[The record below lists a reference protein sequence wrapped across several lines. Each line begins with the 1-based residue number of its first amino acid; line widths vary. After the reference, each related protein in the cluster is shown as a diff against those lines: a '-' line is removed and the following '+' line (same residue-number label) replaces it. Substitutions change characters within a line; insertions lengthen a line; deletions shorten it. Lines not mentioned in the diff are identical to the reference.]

1 MKMRFAFLLFG
12 AAFFV
17 QTLLNSWLPGK
28 LLVDLDL
35 TILIALGICYDEE
48 ELHKPLIAAFVFA
61 VISDICF
68 NQHVGVTGVAL
79 VLTVLFLL
87 AMRHLVNTE
96 NLIFDAGIAAAAV
109 LLYNTI
115 YWFIYYLMGAPYSFL
130 YMLKRLPLEWVFDTA
145 IAFAIMFVMV
155 NRVINAR
162 RDRYFR

>member
-1 MKMRFAFLLFG
+1 MKMRIAFLIFG
-12 AAFFV
+12 AAFFL
-17 QTLLNSWLPGK
+17 QTLLNSWFSGRFP
-28 LLVDLDL
+28 VDLDL

-68 NQHVGVTGVAL
+68 NQHVGVTGVSL
-79 VLTVLFLL
+79 ILTVLFLL

-109 LLYNTI
+109 LLYNSI
-115 YWFIYYLMGAPYSFL
+115 YWFIYYMMGAPFTYL
-130 YMLKRLPLEWVFDTA
+130 YMLRRLPVGWVINTV
-145 IAFAIMFVMV
+145 IAFVIMYVMV